1 MRKERLEHLSLTGRI
16 QGKRAKGRQRTTF
29 MTAWKEQ
36 TGQDQSEAR
45 LLQLTLDRDLWWRMV
60 ANVN

>member
-1 MRKERLEHLSLTGRI
+1 MRKER
-16 QGKRAKGRQRTTF
+16 RAKGRQRTTF

-36 TGQDQSEAR
+36 TGQDQSKAR
-45 LLQLTLDRDLWWRMV
+45 LLQLTLDRDLWRRMV